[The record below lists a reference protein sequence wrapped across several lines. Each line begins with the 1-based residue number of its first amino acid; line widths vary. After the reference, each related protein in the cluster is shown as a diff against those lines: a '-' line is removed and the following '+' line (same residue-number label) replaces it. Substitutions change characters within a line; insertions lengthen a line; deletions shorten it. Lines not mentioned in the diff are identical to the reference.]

1 MELIKPLEIKI
12 KDIDGIE
19 QTFIISRLNAMLGRE
34 VIAKYPLSSMPKIG
48 DYETNKDTMLKLIS
62 HTQKVLSDGTKITLN
77 SEALINNHITDG
89 ETLMKLE
96 YEMLK
101 YNISFLANGSIQ
113 KLVQR
118 IKEALPNIAT
128 RILNQS
134 LQSSFQ
140 KK

>member
-62 HTQKVLSDGTKITLN
+62 HTQKVLPDGTKITLN

-113 KLVQR
+113 KLMQR

-128 RILNQS
+128 RILSQS

-140 KK
+140 KR

>member
-101 YNISFLANGSIQ
+101 YNISFLASGSIQ
-113 KLVQR
+113 KLAQK

-128 RILNQS
+128 RILSQS

>member
-113 KLVQR
+113 KLAQK
-118 IKEALPNIAT
+118 IKEILPNIAT
-128 RILNQS
+128 RILSQS
-134 LQSSFQ
+134 LRSSFQ

>member
-48 DYETNKDTMLKLIS
+48 DYETNKETMLKLIS

-113 KLVQR
+113 KLAQK
-118 IKEALPNIAT
+118 IKEILPNIAT
-128 RILNQS
+128 RILSQS
-134 LQSSFQ
+134 LRSSFQ

>member
-101 YNISFLANGSIQ
+101 YNISFLASGSIQ
-113 KLVQR
+113 KLAQK
-118 IKEALPNIAT
+118 IKEILPNIAT
-128 RILNQS
+128 RILSQS

>member
-12 KDIDGIE
+12 KDIDGVE

-113 KLVQR
+113 KLAQK
-118 IKEALPNIAT
+118 IKEILPNIAT
-128 RILNQS
+128 RILSQS

>member
-48 DYETNKDTMLKLIS
+48 DYETNKDTMLKLIA
-62 HTQKVLSDGTKITLN
+62 HTQKVLPDGTKITLN

-113 KLVQR
+113 KLAQK
-118 IKEALPNIAT
+118 IKEILPNIAT
-128 RILNQS
+128 RILSQS